1 MKYVFHSAKREN
13 KNMTSLSFI
22 FLAHGWIWL
31 VNNKFGFTIQRWK
44 YLKEYWKTGFHDGT
58 WMCQIPKAIF
68 QSSLSRTDFWGDVN
82 SWTTQGY
89 LSFSIFISRFLSK
102 RLNFWKKKKKTL
114 LHQKA
119 SERACYSICFISS
132 QGSKTAF
139 SRGIILKYYCIHQVK
154 MMSQRKLSLTRSL
167 FDSLFDKP
175 TFLGQR
181 GLNMLNSSIFPCSS
195 VAMSRIFWHWVVC
208 AQMIG

>member
-58 WMCQIPKAIF
+58 GMCQIPKAIF

-89 LSFSIFISRFLSK
+89 LSFSIFISRFLPK
-102 RLNFWKKKKKTL
+102 RLNFWKKKKKHYFIKKL
-114 LHQKA
+114 LSKPAIPFVSLAVRDQRQHFQEVLYLSTTVFIRSKWWVKG
-119 SERACYSICFISS
+119 SYHLHVIFSIACLIS
-132 QGSKTAF
+132 QHF
-139 SRGIILKYYCIHQVK
+139 W
-154 MMSQRKLSLTRSL
+154 
-167 FDSLFDKP
+167 DKED
-175 TFLGQR
+175 
-181 GLNMLNSSIFPCSS
+181 
-195 VAMSRIFWHWVVC
+195 
-208 AQMIG
+208 